1 MTTMVA
7 SREWTEA
14 QRTKVAYLGEAELFR
29 GLNDEDMAEI
39 ERSTSM
45 TTTPRGTVFFS
56 PDETTEVLFIVKKG
70 RVNLYRVTEEGKKLV
85 TATIEPGS
93 VFGEMSLIGQGMH
106 GTFAEAADEC
116 TLCVMSRTDV
126 ERLIRD
132 HPEVSLT
139 LLELMARRLTDAE
152 DRLADVAYKSVPA
165 RIATTLLR
173 LAGEANEPVRLSHQ
187 DIADMVGTYRETTT
201 RILNE
206 LRTAGL
212 IDLKRMQI
220 SIVDVE
226 GVREIANEAV

>member
-1 MTTMVA
+1 MTMVA
-7 SREWTEA
+7 SHEWTEA
-14 QRTKVAYLGEAELFR
+14 QRTKLAYLVEADLFR
-29 GLNDEDMAEI
+29 GLKDEDMAEI

-56 PDETTEVLFIVKKG
+56 PDDTTEVLFIVKKG

-132 HPEVSLT
+132 HPEVSVS
-139 LLELMARRLTDAE
+139 LLEVMAKRLSDAE

-173 LAGEANEPVRLSHQ
+173 LAGEGNEPVRLSHQ

-206 LRTAGL
+206 LRVEGL

-226 GVREIANEAV
+226 GLREIANEAI

>member
-1 MTTMVA
+1 MTMVA

-14 QRTKVAYLGEAELFR
+14 QRIKLAYLGEADLFR

-45 TTTPRGTVFFS
+45 TTTPRGTVFFT
-56 PDETTEVLFIVKKG
+56 PDDTTEVLFIVKKG

-132 HPEVSLT
+132 HPEVSVS
-139 LLELMARRLTDAE
+139 LLEVMAKRLSDAE
-152 DRLADVAYKSVPA
+152 ERLADVAYKSVPA

-173 LAGEANEPVRLSHQ
+173 LAGDDNEPVRLSHQ

-206 LRTAGL
+206 LRVEGL
-212 IDLKRMQI
+212 IELRRMQI

-226 GVREIANEAV
+226 GLREVANEAV

>member
-1 MTTMVA
+1 MTMVA

-14 QRTKVAYLGEAELFR
+14 QRTKVAYLLEADLFR

-45 TTTPRGTVFFS
+45 TTTPRGTIFFS
-56 PDETTEVLFIVKKG
+56 PDEATEVLFIVKKG

-106 GTFAEAADEC
+106 GSFAEAADEC

-126 ERLIRD
+126 ERLIHD
-132 HPEVSLT
+132 HPQVSLS
-139 LLELMARRLTDAE
+139 LLELMARRLSDAE
-152 DRLADVAYKSVPA
+152 DRLSDAAYKSVPA

-173 LAGEANEPVRLSHQ
+173 LAGEDNDPVRLSHQ

-206 LRTAGL
+206 LRTEGL

-220 SIVDVE
+220 SVVDVD
-226 GVREIANEAV
+226 GVRKIANEAV